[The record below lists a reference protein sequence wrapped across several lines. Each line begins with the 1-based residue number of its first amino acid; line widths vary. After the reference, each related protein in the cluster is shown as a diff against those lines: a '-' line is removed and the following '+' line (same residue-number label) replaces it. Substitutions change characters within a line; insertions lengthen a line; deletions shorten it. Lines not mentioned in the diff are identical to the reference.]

1 MNSENLLKPKIT
13 ILLFVLIVIFIPF
26 FESKRVLSWEIQRET
41 QSNNIFR
48 AALISYATWAERLK
62 GSIKGSSSSSQ
73 ITQPG
78 EEKAIQENNPPK
90 EIKLVI
96 KPSSPFKILIVGDSF
111 IAVSGGVGEILE
123 KELLNYEDLTV
134 KRVGKVSS
142 GLSRPDYFNW
152 PFEVNSL
159 VQQYKP
165 NIVVIMIGSND
176 AQSITTLDG
185 ALIANYGSGNWNEEY
200 SKRVSDFL
208 NIFGEN
214 NITVFWIGLPIMR
227 DKNYSTKMQNL
238 NSIYAAEVKKYEN
251 YYFLPTADLLA
262 DANGNYTAYLTDEN
276 GKYRLARQSDGIHLT
291 YFGGQMVIEEIIK
304 KMKETLEL
312 QLK

>member
-1 MNSENLLKPKIT
+1 MNSENLLKPKIIT
-13 ILLFVLIVIFIPF
+13 LLFVLIVIFIPF
-26 FESKRVLSWEIQRET
+26 FESKRVLSWGIQRET
-41 QSNNIFR
+41 QRNNIFR
-48 AALISYATWAERLK
+48 SVLISYATWAERLK
-62 GSIKGSSSSSQ
+62 GSLRGSSSSSQ

-78 EEKAIQENNPPK
+78 EKKATQENNPPK
-90 EIKLVI
+90 EIKSVV
-96 KPSSPFKILIVGDSF
+96 KPSPPFKILIAGDSF

-152 PFEVNSL
+152 PSEVNSL

-208 NIFGEN
+208 NIFAEN

-227 DKNYSTKMQNL
+227 NETYSTKMQNL
-238 NSIYAAEVKKYEN
+238 NSIYATEIKKYEN
-251 YYFLPTADLLA
+251 YYFIPTADLLA
-262 DANGNYTAYLTDEN
+262 DKNGDYTAYLPDEN

-291 YFGGQMVIEEIIK
+291 YFGGQIVIEEIIK
-304 KMKETLEL
+304 KMTEGLEL
-312 QLK
+312 QPK